1 MSLIKKISEEEIF
14 KKKPIVLMHIGSAG
28 TNFYNWNKISKN
40 SILVSLD
47 GNLKKEKITKN
58 YVKIINKNVI
68 ISDKNSKSKFYI
80 TKDTDCSS
88 LLEPNENTYKNWY
101 GAHRFKVK
109 KVVLTDVVEINNFLK
124 KNKINYIDW
133 LVIDIQGMDL
143 RVIKKLKEN
152 IKKNISIIDIE
163 PGFEP
168 FYVGADNII
177 QVFDYMNRYYEFS
190 DMNFGLN
197 YKVKSK
203 NLKFLEKKLLFLT
216 NHASKIYT
224 NINFVNKHN
233 DKRKILLK
241 LIYLISNNKIFEAR
255 DLIDKNVK
263 YKKSLSKIYY
273 EINKYLFLQ
282 KIKLL
287 FFFPFYY
294 LKKTML
300 NFK

>member
-1 MSLIKKISEEEIF
+1 
-14 KKKPIVLMHIGSAG
+14 MHIGSAG
-28 TNFYNWNKISKN
+28 TNFYKWNKISRN

-58 YVKIINKNVI
+58 FKKIINKNVI
-68 ISDKNSKSKFYI
+68 ISNKNSKSKFYI
-80 TKDTDCSS
+80 TKDSDCSS
-88 LLEPNENTYKNWY
+88 LLEPNENIYKNWY
-101 GAHRFKVK
+101 GAHRFKIK
-109 KVVLTDVVEINNFLK
+109 KVVRTDVIEINSFLT

-133 LVIDIQGMDL
+133 LVIDIQGIDL

-168 FYVGADNII
+168 LYYGADNIV
-177 QVFDYMNRYYEFS
+177 QVFDYMNKYYEFS

-197 YKVKSK
+197 FKVKSR

-216 NHASKIYT
+216 NQPSKIYT
-224 NINFVNKHN
+224 NINFINKYN

-241 LIYLISNNKIFEAR
+241 LIYLISNKKILEAR

-263 YKKSLSKIYY
+263 YKKSLSEIYS

-287 FFFPFYY
+287 LFFPFYY

>member
-1 MSLIKKISEEEIF
+1 
-14 KKKPIVLMHIGSAG
+14 MHIGSAG

-40 SILVSLD
+40 SILISLD
-47 GNLKKEKITKN
+47 GNLKKRKITKN
-58 YVKIINKNVI
+58 YVKIINRSVI

-88 LLEPNENTYKNWY
+88 LLEPNKNTYKDWY
-101 GAHRFKVK
+101 AAHRFRVK
-109 KVVLTDVVEINNFLK
+109 KVILTDVIEINEFLK

-152 IKKNISIIDIE
+152 IKKNISIIDLE

-177 QVFDYMNRYYEFS
+177 QVFDYMNKYYEFS

-203 NLKFLEKKLLFLT
+203 NLKFLEKKLMFLT
-216 NHASKIYT
+216 NQASKIYT
-224 NINFVNKHN
+224 NINFVNKYN

-241 LIYLISNNKIFEAR
+241 LIYLISNNKVFEAR
-255 DLIDKNVK
+255 DLIDKNNK
-263 YKKSLSKIYY
+263 YKKSLSKIYS

-282 KIKLL
+282 KIKFLI
-287 FFFPFYY
+287 FFPFYY
-294 LKKTML
+294 LKKTIL
-300 NFK
+300 NLK

>member
-1 MSLIKKISEEEIF
+1 
-14 KKKPIVLMHIGSAG
+14 MHIGSAG
-28 TNFYNWNKISKN
+28 TNFHKWNEISKN

-47 GNLKKEKITKN
+47 GNLEKKKITKN
-58 YVKIINKNVI
+58 NIKIINKNVI
-68 ISDKNSKSKFYI
+68 VSDKNSRSKFYI

-88 LLEPNENTYKNWY
+88 LLKPNENIYKNWY
-101 GAHRFKVK
+101 AAHRFKVK
-109 KVVLTDVVEINNFLK
+109 KIILADVIEINKFLK
-124 KNKINYIDW
+124 KNEINYIDW

-168 FYVGADNII
+168 FYVNADNII
-177 QVFDYMNRYYEFS
+177 QVFDYMKKYYEFS

-203 NLKFLEKKLLFLT
+203 NLKFMEKKLLFLT
-216 NHASKIYT
+216 NQASKFYT

-255 DLIDKNVK
+255 DLIDVNIK
-263 YKKSLSKIYY
+263 YKKSLSRIYS

-282 KIKLL
+282 KIKFLI
-287 FFFPFYY
+287 FFPFYY
-294 LKKTML
+294 LKKIIF

>member
-28 TNFYNWNKISKN
+28 SNFYNWNKISKN
-40 SILVSLD
+40 SILVSID
-47 GNLKKEKITKN
+47 GNLKKGKVTKN
-58 YVKIINKNVI
+58 YVKIINRNVI
-68 ISDKNSKSKFYI
+68 VSDKNSKSKFYI

-88 LLEPNENTYKNWY
+88 LLEPNESTYKNWY
-101 GAHRFKVK
+101 AAHRFRVK
-109 KVVLTDVVEINNFLK
+109 KVILTDVIEINKFLK

-133 LVIDIQGMDL
+133 LVVDIQGMDL

-177 QVFDYMNRYYEFS
+177 QVFDYMNKYYEFS

-203 NLKFLEKKLLFLT
+203 NLKFLEKKLMFLT
-216 NHASKIYT
+216 NQASKIYT
-224 NINFVNKHN
+224 NINFVNKYN

-255 DLIDKNVK
+255 ELIDKNVK
-263 YKKSLSKIYY
+263 YKKSLCKIYS

>member
-1 MSLIKKISEEEIF
+1 
-14 KKKPIVLMHIGSAG
+14 MHIGSAG

-40 SILVSLD
+40 SILISLD
-47 GNLKKEKITKN
+47 GNLKKKKITKN
-58 YVKIINKNVI
+58 YVKIINKSVI
-68 ISDKNSKSKFYI
+68 ISNKNSKSKFYI

-88 LLEPNENTYKNWY
+88 LLKPNENTYKDWY
-101 GAHRFKVK
+101 AAHRFRVK
-109 KVVLTDVVEINNFLK
+109 KVILTNVIEINEFLK

-177 QVFDYMNRYYEFS
+177 QVFDYMNKYYEFS

-203 NLKFLEKKLLFLT
+203 NLKFLEKKLMFLT
-216 NHASKIYT
+216 NQASKIYT
-224 NINFVNKHN
+224 NINFINKYN

-241 LIYLISNNKIFEAR
+241 LIYLISNNKVFEAR
-255 DLIDKNVK
+255 DLIDKNNK
-263 YKKSLSKIYY
+263 YKKSLSKIYS

-287 FFFPFYY
+287 IFFPFYY
-294 LKKTML
+294 LKKTIL
-300 NFK
+300 NLK